1 MLTKEE
7 KYVGRQSWHKRL
19 AHIRTSNG
27 TYFGNKTRRQM
38 LRKRM
43 KNKIDKMSKRYYNI
57 KVGNWIRT
65 TWYLSTKAKQKS
77 LESKNGQSST

>member
-19 AHIRTSNG
+19 ADIRTSNV
-27 TYFGNKTRRQM
+27 TYLGNRTRRQM

-43 KNKIDKMSKRYYNI
+43 KNKIGKMSKRYYNI
-57 KVGNWIRT
+57 KIGNWIRT
-65 TWYLSTKAKQKS
+65 NWKLAHAAKQKS
-77 LESKNGQSST
+77 LEIKK

>member
-1 MLTKEE
+1 MLTEEE

-19 AHIRTSNG
+19 EHIRISNG

-43 KNKIDKMSKRYYNI
+43 KNKIAKMSKRYYDI
-57 KVGNWIRT
+57 KVGNWIRLT
-65 TWYLSTKAKQKS
+65 AYLAHNAKQKT
-77 LESKNGQSST
+77 LELKNAPN